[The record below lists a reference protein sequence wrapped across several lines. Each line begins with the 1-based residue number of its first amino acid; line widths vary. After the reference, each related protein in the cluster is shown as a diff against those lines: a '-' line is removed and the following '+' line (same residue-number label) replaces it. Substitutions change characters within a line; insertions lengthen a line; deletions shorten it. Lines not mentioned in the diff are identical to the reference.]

1 MTNPIKPTGWQVL
14 IKIRKAPE
22 KIGGILLPDDSKAAQ
37 QFAAVVGE
45 VLEVGPLAW
54 ADTHRYGDAGP
65 WAQPGDWVIVAKFG
79 GKRFKVNG
87 EEYRLIND
95 DEVIGTTD
103 KPEEITF
110 A

>member
-1 MTNPIKPTGWQVL
+1 MANPIKPAGWQVL

-22 KIGGILLPDDSKAAQ
+22 KIGGILLPDDTKHAQ

-45 VLEVGPLAW
+45 VLELGPLAW
-54 ADTHRYGDAGP
+54 ADQNRYGENGP
-65 WAQPGDWVIVAKFG
+65 WASVGDWVIVAKYG

-95 DEVIGTTD
+95 DEVIGTTEN
-103 KPEEITF
+103 PEEISF